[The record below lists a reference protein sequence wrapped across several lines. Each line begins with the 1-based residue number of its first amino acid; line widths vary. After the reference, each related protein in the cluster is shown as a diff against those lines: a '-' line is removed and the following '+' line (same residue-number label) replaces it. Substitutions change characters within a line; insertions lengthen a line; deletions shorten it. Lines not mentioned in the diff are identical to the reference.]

1 MGARQARQR
10 PRSSSQPA
18 TGTLSRQATGVP
30 QAGQR
35 DPGRTSDSR
44 RGTRWM
50 TTLANDPAARP
61 RRPASEAAAS
71 GVMAGKPTC
80 PRPVGER
87 FVNIRRVWLK
97 RRRPGSRKHHG
108 SNRPGRSDRPCLAG
122 GGRVRPGPG
131 RRRVCARPGQA
142 HGGRPLPCRDPD
154 GRLALVVAT
163 SRDLWVAVSGAR
175 YVASGALGFVYESS
189 PALTALPLYPIL
201 LAPLVAAGDALGLSG
216 SAAPTQSRSATRT
229 GATPRRRP
237 RPGRPGSGPGSTR
250 PARPPPGSWMTS
262 RSDSRA
268 GKPAPPI
275 GYRGGARLAW
285 NSTAS
290 RSRAPASQSRNG
302 AAVTARGRASAPAA
316 RRTADRSRP
325 PRHARPA
332 TQARKTRAK
341 GASRSL
347 TESAA
352 RGRRRPA
359 PAGADAGPRRIR
371 PGRPGAGR
379 RSPPTTGTAG
389 TAGCP
394 AGTGAPGG
402 RPVRAGSIGPGRPR
416 RRRRPAGT
424 ASGRRASARGPGRW
438 PRTGPGAGRS
448 REMMSGSWRR
458 TCLRAL
464 ANDLVSSADLALVD
478 QAALVGVEELD
489 RVLDGH
495 DVVVALPVGQVDQ
508 AGQGGR
514 LARAG
519 GPGDQ
524 HEPPGRAGEAAHLA
538 GDAECLQRLD
548 LLGDEPEDGPHRVA
562 LEGEVEPEPGLARQG
577 VVAVQLLLALQL
589 AQASVDP
596 HGRPGPAV
604 RCRSEAPSSSTCSSS
619 SATSEEPPGQVPR

>member
-30 QAGQR
+30 QEGQR
-35 DPGRTSDSR
+35 DPGRTSVSR

-50 TTLANDPAARP
+50 TTWANDPAARP

-201 LAPLVAAGDALGLSG
+201 TRSCSPRWSPP
-216 SAAPTQSRSATRT
+216 AAPSACP
-229 GATPRRRP
+229 GRRP
-237 RPGRPGSGPGSTR
+237 RPPRCTCC
-250 PARPPPGSWMTS
+250 W
-262 RSDSRA
+262 
-268 GKPAPPI
+268 
-275 GYRGGARLAW
+275 
-285 NSTAS
+285 S
-290 RSRAPASQSRNG
+290 RSRWGWPRPCYTWSGGCSATPATG
-302 AAVTARGRASAPAA
+302 ARP
-316 RRTADRSRP
+316 RP
-325 PRHARPA
+325 PRP
-332 TQARKTRAK
+332 
-341 GASRSL
+341 
-347 TESAA
+347 
-352 RGRRRPA
+352 GRRCWWSCPSWWCTGTGRTPWPCSPWSRPCGW
-359 PAGADAGPRRIR
+359 PAA
-371 PGRPGAGR
+371 GAGR
-379 RSPPTTGTAG
+379 PPGWPSG
-389 TAGCP
+389 WRW
-394 AGTGAPGG
+394 
-402 RPVRAGSIGPGRPR
+402 RPSSGPCQGDRDR
-416 RRRRPAGT
+416 LEVAQ
-424 ASGRRASARGPGRW
+424 
-438 PRTGPGAGRS
+438 
-448 REMMSGSWRR
+448 
-458 TCLRAL
+458 L
-464 ANDLVSSADLALVD
+464 ADLALVD

-524 HEPPGRAGEAAHLA
+524 HEAPGQAGEAAHLA
-538 GDAECLQRLD
+538 GDAERLQRLD
-548 LLGDEPEDGPHRVA
+548 LLGDQPEGGPDRVA
-562 LEGEVEPEPGLARQG
+562 LEVDVEPEPGLARQG
-577 VVAVQLLLALQL
+577 VGAVELLLALQPL
-589 AQASVDP
+589 ALPLGEDRVDHRLGLGRLEHRVVLQRAQAPVHP
-596 HGRPGPAV
+596 HGRLGPG
-604 RCRSEAPSSSTCSSS
+604 
-619 SATSEEPPGQVPR
+619 GQVQVGGAQLEHLLEQLGHPDPALGSSVPQPHPGRV